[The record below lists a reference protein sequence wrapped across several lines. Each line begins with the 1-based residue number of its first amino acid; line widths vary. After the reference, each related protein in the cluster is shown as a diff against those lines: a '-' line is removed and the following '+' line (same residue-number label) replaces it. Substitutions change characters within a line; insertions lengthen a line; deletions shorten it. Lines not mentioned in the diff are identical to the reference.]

1 MNAPTLVRLLA
12 LPFLCAVFAATVLA
26 AGKKAAPPPA
36 PTPTPGDAALAGYFA
51 AETSALESACLA
63 NLGTR
68 EAWEKQRETWRAQL
82 RDMLGLSPWPERT
95 ELKAAVTGRVDHPEF
110 VVENVH
116 FQSSPGLYVTA
127 NLYLPKGLSKPAP
140 AILYVC
146 GHASVKVDGVS
157 MGNKTGYQHHGAWF
171 ARHGYVC
178 LTIDTIQ
185 LGEIEGAHH
194 GTYRMNQWWW
204 NARGYTPAGV
214 EAWNGIR
221 ALDYLQSRPEV
232 DGARIGMTG
241 RSGGGAYSWW
251 VAALDDRVKVAVPVA
266 GITDLRNHVVDGV
279 VQGHC
284 DCMFMVNTYRWD
296 YPQVAALLAPRPLL
310 LSNSD
315 KDKIFPLDGV
325 LRVHEKVR
333 RVYRLLGAEENLG
346 LLITEGP
353 HKDTQ
358 DLQVPAF
365 RWFDRFLKQEDRLV
379 EKAAT
384 KLFQP
389 AQLRVFSKIPSD
401 ERVTRI
407 QESFVPTAVVSTAR
421 NPEEWVRLRDGWLK
435 ALRERSF
442 RGWPEV
448 RPESVPELNAQMLE
462 RGTVSG
468 TDLYVAEF
476 TSQEQVRLRVYGLGA
491 RAGQIRRLVVRLLD
505 EASFPVWVEAVSGVF
520 KEMLGAEK
528 ELLAKSG
535 RKADPEAVRLMR
547 EEIAATLK
555 AGESGLCYFAP
566 RGLGADTWSATDKNR
581 IHLLRRFNLLGQT
594 VDGMRVWDVRRMVS
608 AIRLFD
614 AVRDLPIE
622 LEASGNMAVNAL
634 YASLFIDNVDE
645 LRLERLPASHR
656 KGPDYLNVL
665 RHLDI
670 PQALAMAVERSRVRL
685 SGAEAEAGRYAA
697 DTIRKLGW
705 NEERLALE

>member
-1 MNAPTLVRLLA
+1 MNAPTLARLLA
-12 LPFLCAVFAATVLA
+12 LPFLCAVLAAAVLA
-26 AGKKAAPPPA
+26 AGKKAATPPA
-36 PTPTPGDAALAGYFA
+36 PPPTPGDAALAGYFA

-95 ELKAAVTGRVDHPEF
+95 ELKATVTGRVDHPEF

-171 ARHGYVC
+171 ARNGYVC
-178 LTIDTIQ
+178 LAIDTIQ

-407 QESFVPTAVVSTAR
+407 QETFVPTAVVSTAR

-435 ALRERSF
+435 TLRERSF

-462 RGTVSG
+462 KGTVSG

-491 RAGQIRRLVVRLLD
+491 RAGQIRRLIVRLLD

-528 ELLAKSG
+528 ELLAKSD

-634 YASLFIDNVDE
+634 YASLFIDNVEE

-685 SGAEAEAGRYAA
+685 SGAEDEAGRYAA